1 MRESIMTGKTVEEA
15 TQLAL
20 AELGIEEEEATVE
33 VLELPQKKLFRT
45 IPAKVRVWVDEPEQA
60 PETPEA
66 RPQAAPV
73 PAPRPEKKPAPA
85 PQPAK
90 KPQAAPRVK
99 GEPQAEQ
106 APQAVPDVQQAPA
119 QPIAIEGNVRLE
131 AACEYIRAVAKAMH
145 AEAISFSAEKAG
157 ETTILKVNGDDAGA
171 LIGHRGEVMEA
182 MSYLCGLVANRADG
196 EYEKMSLDVNGYRSK
211 REQNLIALAKRI
223 GAKVARTGRSQMLE
237 PMNPYERRI
246 IHSTISQMEN
256 VKSESTGEGAA
267 RRVVIS
273 CTGENA
279 RPQRGRKEGRGTR
292 RGGRG
297 GKPRRDGERRD
308 RRPSVPAREYAD
320 TPRDAHAAPM
330 APRRTETINDGA
342 DLPLFGKIEL

>member
-99 GEPQAEQ
+99 EEPQAEQ

-157 ETTILKVNGDDAGA
+157 ETTILKVNGDGAGA

-182 MSYLCGLVANRADG
+182 MSYLCGLVANRAG
-196 EYEKMSLDVNGYRSK
+196 
-211 REQNLIALAKRI
+211 RI
-223 GAKVARTGRSQMLE
+223 
-237 PMNPYERRI
+237 
-246 IHSTISQMEN
+246 
-256 VKSESTGEGAA
+256 
-267 RRVVIS
+267 
-273 CTGENA
+273 
-279 RPQRGRKEGRGTR
+279 
-292 RGGRG
+292 
-297 GKPRRDGERRD
+297 
-308 RRPSVPAREYAD
+308 
-320 TPRDAHAAPM
+320 
-330 APRRTETINDGA
+330 
-342 DLPLFGKIEL
+342 